1 MKNKEETID
10 ITEAVPYIT
19 KRLADCLEILNA
31 IEDKEMPLSKAIK
44 EIKEMLDMF
53 EVQHGGVYEKV

>member
-10 ITEAVPYIT
+10 ITEAAPYIT

-31 IEDKEMPLSKAIK
+31 IEDKEMPLSKVIK

-53 EVQHGGVYEKV
+53 EV